1 MAGIGFQ
8 LRKIFEKD
16 TYADTLRGT
25 IMAATIAGGPI
36 FFSII
41 SLILLGIFATFISG
55 QEMDLFLVTLVYVF
69 AFSLISTGIIQL
81 LITRYL
87 SDLIYVNETSRIL
100 PSFSAV
106 LALTIIFQLVIGLPF
121 ILFWDIDF
129 SYKLTALILFI
140 TVGCNWQLLV
150 FMSALKNYRIIFIAF
165 IVGLCTGFFLAMFL
179 GERFGLTGFLHGYTI
194 GQIILM
200 FVMLARMFIEFKSVI
215 KPTFQFLKYL
225 NKVPL
230 LILIGFCYNA
240 GIWIDKIIFWFSPEG
255 QEVHSLL
262 YAFRDYD
269 TATFFAFLT
278 TIPSYTYFLVK
289 VETDFYGHFRG
300 FFHAILSK
308 QPYDQIKSQKKNIAV
323 SVKESLAGLI
333 KIQGVVTLLCLLFS
347 KEIAVFFGIPVLGTM
362 ILEKTLIAVFLQM
375 LLLTVMI
382 FLLYFDIRKEVA
394 IVTGVFFLANMGLTL
409 LTLKLGYVFYG
420 YGYLFACLI
429 ALIVGYA
436 FLNRHLHRLEYH
448 TFVSQPLAG

>member
-1 MAGIGFQ
+1 
-8 LRKIFEKD
+8 
-16 TYADTLRGT
+16 
-25 IMAATIAGGPI
+25 MAATIAGGPI

-41 SLILLGIFATFISG
+41 CLILLGIFATFISG
-55 QEMDLFLVTLVYVF
+55 QEMGLFLVTLVYVI

-150 FMSALKNYRIIFIAF
+150 FMSALKNYRIVFIAF
-165 IVGLCTGFFLAMFL
+165 IVGLCPGFFLAMFL
-179 GERFGLTGFLHGYTI
+179 GEKFGLTGFLHGYTI

-200 FVMLARMFIEFKSVI
+200 FVMLARMFIEFKRVI

-308 QPYDQIKSQKKNIAV
+308 QPYKQIKSQKNNIAI